1 MLDSQHEVIAS
12 GIDVL
17 VATPGRLVDHLKATP
32 RFDLGHLRYLVL
44 DEADGLLDQQ
54 FHGWLSAVLR
64 ACQSVSHAM
73 PASWLTSSLPLV
85 MPNLCL
91 PTPPSPF
98 PPQCSGYPFHSSLCS
113 NALTTPSQP
122 LQKLLFSATLTLDP
136 EQLAFLKLHQ
146 PKLFSVAAV
155 EGGEILGQSSL
166 PSSLV
171 EYAVPCTAELRP
183 LALLHLLVSREHANS
198 LCFTNSRETTHRLAL
213 LLKQFRKEV
222 SVEELSSDTAPSQS
236 CQVLKE
242 FALGKIQVQDE
253 QCFVSDSC
261 ITDTVPIT
269 HAMCR
274 SWCAQIFWPEAWTS
288 LLWTVLSITNPLN
301 TFVHTNTEWVV
312 QLGQVVKVLHI
323 LC

>member
-1 MLDSQHEVIAS
+1 MLLDSQREAIAS

-32 RFDLGHLRYLVL
+32 HLDLGHLRYLVL

-64 ACQSVSHAM
+64 ASQSVSHAM
-73 PASWLTSSLPLV
+73 AASWLTSSLPL
-85 MPNLCL
+85 MLPNLCL
-91 PTPPSPF
+91 PTPAS
-98 PPQCSGYPFHSSLCS
+98 PFHSSLCS
-113 NALTTPSQP
+113 NALTIPSQP

-136 EQLAFLKLHQ
+136 EQLALLELHQ

-155 EGGEILGQSSL
+155 EGREILGQSSL

-222 SVEELSSDTAPSQS
+222 SVEELSSDMGPSQR

-242 FALGKIQVQDE
+242 FALGKIQVQGE

-261 ITDTVPIT
+261 ITKTLF
-269 HAMCR
+269 H
-274 SWCAQIFWPEAWTS
+274 
-288 LLWTVLSITNPLN
+288 
-301 TFVHTNTEWVV
+301 HTCHV
-312 QLGQVVKVLHI
+312 
-323 LC
+323 